1 MVKGPDQRNHVE
13 WQESFLEGANSFT
26 FVPADGQGNRNL
38 IEPYPQYF
46 FRNGDEKIQGENNTL
61 IVLGR
66 DRSPAAADEVFVNNK
81 QSLAVRVYPELEDSI
96 GISLKSQGRP
106 AILQQLHAW
115 QMNSIY

>member
-1 MVKGPDQRNHVE
+1 MSYRRNSLSQVDIDP
-13 WQESFLEGANSFT
+13 N
-26 FVPADGQGNRNL
+26 
-38 IEPYPQYF
+38 
-46 FRNGDEKIQGENNTL
+46 FRNYAGLNGSRPPENAPV
-61 IVLGR
+61 VLEPSENLKLRVFIDHRGL
-66 DRSPAAADEVFVNNK
+66 EVVVNNK